1 MYVYVQY
8 VCTYRTA
15 LFVYVYVLLVL
26 GFAWWNPALMLDGVR
41 VVVRVRVR
49 VRVEVG
55 VV

>member
-1 MYVYVQY
+1 M
-8 VCTYRTA
+8 R
-15 LFVYVYVLLVL
+15 
-26 GFAWWNPALMLDGVR
+26 WNPVLMLDGVR